1 MDIFDTRCD
10 VERKESIFLEYN
22 TNTFIDGHI
31 IYVLGDSYKH
41 NIIWGRDFNTRWIII
56 KNNNFCIETAKDMV

>member
-1 MDIFDTRCD
+1 MDGFEPHYD

-41 NIIWGRDFNTRWIII
+41 NII
-56 KNNNFCIETAKDMV
+56 

>member
-1 MDIFDTRCD
+1 MDVFDPHYD

-31 IYVLGDSYKH
+31 IYVLGDNYKH
-41 NIIWGRDFNTRWIII
+41 NII
-56 KNNNFCIETAKDMV
+56 